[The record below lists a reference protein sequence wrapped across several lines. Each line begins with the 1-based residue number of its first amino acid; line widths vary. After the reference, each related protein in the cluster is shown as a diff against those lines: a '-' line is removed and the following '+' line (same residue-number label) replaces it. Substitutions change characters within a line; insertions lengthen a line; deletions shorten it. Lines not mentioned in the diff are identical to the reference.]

1 MAESYHDPHYQLAA
15 AAAAAGVGAA
25 PNGTG
30 DDSGEADKQKKA
42 AQAKAAAPKK
52 TTGRRETGFTKTYKL
67 SPELAEIVGAEAMPR
82 HEVVK
87 RMWAIIKE
95 RNLYDPK
102 NKQFAICD
110 DQLLK
115 VFGVKRFRTFGMM
128 KFLKH
133 HFLES

>member
-1 MAESYHDPHYQLAA
+1 MYYRHAIVFSLHDLYLEWLPFPFKYKSSLSDLE
-15 AAAAAGVGAA
+15 VL
-25 PNGTG
+25 
-30 DDSGEADKQKKA
+30 DLKLVLC
-42 AQAKAAAPKK
+42 AQ

-115 VFGVKRFRTFGMM
+115 VFGKVIHL
-128 KFLKH
+128 KFLK
-133 HFLES
+133 LLKILN